1 MMVYNFLPLNRPQ
14 ETWFK
19 CMTKEIC
26 SIYAWQ
32 LFTSIEKKKTILT
45 EHLHL
50 MVFAASVFSKVYLL

>member
-26 SIYAWQ
+26 SIYPWQ
-32 LFTSIEKKKTILT
+32 LFTSIEKKTILT

>member
-19 CMTKEIC
+19 SMTNEIC
-26 SIYAWQ
+26 SIYPWQ
-32 LFTSIEKKKTILT
+32 LFTPIEKKTILT